1 MSKYRV
7 SAYDAPKRTAKTVK
21 PGTLP
26 DNKIPIFDHKGNRRG
41 HVGRL
46 ASSATVSRFT
56 GTPSNKLVKK
66 DGGDAW
72 VADKPIKPNTAA
84 RSQNAKLAAQLR
96 QDKGSVGTL
105 ADVSAMGTTQG
116 APPPKIGGGNS

>member
-7 SAYDAPKRTAKTVK
+7 SAYDAPKRTVKTVK

-26 DNKIPIFDHKGNRRG
+26 DSKVPIFDHKGNRRG

-56 GTPSNKLVKK
+56 GTPDNRLTKK
-66 DGGDAW
+66 DGRDAGVSAKPKGPNKAA
-72 VADKPIKPNTAA
+72 VAQA
-84 RSQNAKLAAQLR
+84 AKLAQSR
-96 QDKGSVGTL
+96 NTDKGSVGKTL
-105 ADVSAMGTTQG
+105 AEVSAEGATTFS
-116 APPPKIGGGNS
+116 GGGKP